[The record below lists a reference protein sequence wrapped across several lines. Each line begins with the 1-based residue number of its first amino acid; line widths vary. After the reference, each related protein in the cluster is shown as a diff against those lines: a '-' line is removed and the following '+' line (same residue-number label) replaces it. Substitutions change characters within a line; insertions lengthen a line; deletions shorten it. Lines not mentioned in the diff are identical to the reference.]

1 MKKFG
6 AAALLAAVIFGAG
19 AVAQTSDAAP
29 VASAGKSFAQ
39 IYGNWPSV
47 G

>member
-19 AVAQTSDAAP
+19 TVAQTSDSAP
-29 VASAGKSFAQ
+29 LAGANKNIVQ
-39 IYGNWPSV
+39 PYGNWPSV